1 MGSWLCSQFCFTS
14 FHFKKETV
22 AQKLMYYCCER
33 IWWNKNK
40 SWHSLS
46 KNDYLFLSE
55 KLRSFFVMISWCYN
69 VLPKSLTRVLLVNTK
84 AIENRVSGWQT
95 RSSIKKYHLK
105 KAWITYIHP
114 WNSVTGERFIFQK
127 WYKCKF
133 KQHRSRSCQ
142 TRKAPEKNLL
152 EIVVQFSR
160 ITYWLLNYN
169 INYYV
174 INYPEY
180 HQKNDI

>member
-40 SWHSLS
+40 SWHSIS
-46 KNDYLFLSE
+46 KIGYLFLSE

-84 AIENRVSGWQT
+84 AIENRVSGWQI
-95 RSSIKKYHLK
+95 RSPIKNIILK
-105 KAWITYIHP
+105 RRELPIYT
-114 WNSVTGERFIFQK
+114 
-127 WYKCKF
+127 
-133 KQHRSRSCQ
+133 
-142 TRKAPEKNLL
+142 PETPSQEKGS
-152 EIVVQFSR
+152 FSR
-160 ITYWLLNYN
+160 
-169 INYYV
+169 
-174 INYPEY
+174 
-180 HQKNDI
+180 NDINVNVNNIGVEVVRHEKRQKKKSSWDCSAIFKNHVLVTQL